1 MYEVHVALCVF
12 LLTGILLR
20 PMSIDDLH
28 FSLSS
33 DILSIQH
40 KSLFI
45 HLKHSTQIKAWKT
58 IIMSPFLKA
67 ASMASWTW
75 PPFLVCVETYAKV
88 LWSNCNIFFFGNSQ
102 SGKEE
107 KKKKRPVHGIQL
119 FSWRL
124 HHSFFLK
131 NKTKTICFLRVV
143 IVISELKHDKL
154 SEVSDQTINAQPNC
168 G

>member
-107 KKKKRPVHGIQL
+107 EKKKTCAWYTALQL
-119 FSWRL
+119 EVTSF
-124 HHSFFLK
+124 FFLK

-154 SEVSDQTINAQPNC
+154 SEASDQTINAQPNC

>member
-1 MYEVHVALCVF
+1 
-12 LLTGILLR
+12 
-20 PMSIDDLH
+20 MSIDDLH

-107 KKKKRPVHGIQL
+107 KKKKKDLCMVYSSSVGGYIIL
-119 FSWRL
+119 
-124 HHSFFLK
+124 FLK
-131 NKTKTICFLRVV
+131 KTKQKQYAFL
-143 IVISELKHDKL
+143 
-154 SEVSDQTINAQPNC
+154 

>member
-75 PPFLVCVETYAKV
+75 PPFLVC
-88 LWSNCNIFFFGNSQ
+88 GNVRQ
-102 SGKEE
+102 SPLIKLQHFLFWKLTIRQRR
-107 KKKKRPVHGIQL
+107 KKKDLCMVYSSSVGGYIILIFKKT
-119 FSWRL
+119 
-124 HHSFFLK
+124 K

-154 SEVSDQTINAQPNC
+154 SEASDQTINAQPNC